1 MSKATKW
8 QLQEAKNRFS
18 EVVDE
23 ALRSGPQVIT
33 RHGEETAVVV
43 SFDEWTR
50 LARRHGRRGRLIDV
64 LRRAPKVPGGLEV
77 TRSSDT
83 GRDLEL

>member
-1 MSKATKW
+1 MPKAAKW
-8 QLQEAKNRFS
+8 QLQDAKNRLS

-23 ALRSGPQVIT
+23 AVRSGPQIIT

-50 LARRHGRRGRLIDV
+50 LSRRRGRLIDV
-64 LRRAPKVPGGLEV
+64 LRRAPRIPGGLEV
-77 TRSSDT
+77 TRSRDT
-83 GRDLEL
+83 GRDLDL

>member
-50 LARRHGRRGRLIDV
+50 LARRRGRLIDV

>member
-1 MSKATKW
+1 MPKAAKW
-8 QLQEAKNRFS
+8 QLQDAKNRFS

-23 ALRSGPQVIT
+23 AIRSGPQVIT

-50 LARRHGRRGRLIDV
+50 LSRRRGRLIEV
-64 LRRAPKVPGGLEV
+64 LRRAPRIPGGLEV
-77 TRSSDT
+77 SRSSDP
-83 GRDLEL
+83 GRDVEL